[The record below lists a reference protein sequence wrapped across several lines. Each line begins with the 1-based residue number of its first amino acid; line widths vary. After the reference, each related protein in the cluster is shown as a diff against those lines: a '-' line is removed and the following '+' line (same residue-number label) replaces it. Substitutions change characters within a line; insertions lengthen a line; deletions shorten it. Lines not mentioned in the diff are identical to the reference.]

1 MVVAPSTDLY
11 KCWNGH
17 LFRATMCP
25 ACGQRAEDCE
35 RMERHEA
42 MRSLRAMSEVEK
54 QESAEKAREKA
65 VEYRPNIWRVDCH
78 ILKPLFEDYLEKHTR
93 KILHQVTGL
102 TFNKIDNILE
112 RPGRRQEVTRRV
124 LEKLENLTGLSRGQF
139 ALQKGLVKSE
149 QDK

>member
-1 MVVAPSTDLY
+1 MVVALSTDLY

-54 QESAEKAREKA
+54 QKADEKKKEQVAA
-65 VEYRPNIWRVDCH
+65 YRSNIWRVDCH
-78 ILKPLFEDYLEKHTR
+78 ILKPLFEDYLEKQYPKDTASGDWSD
-93 KILHQVTGL
+93 IQQ
-102 TFNKIDNILE
+102 D
-112 RPGRRQEVTRRV
+112 RQH
-124 LEKLENLTGLSRGQF
+124 S
-139 ALQKGLVKSE
+139 
-149 QDK
+149 